1 MKFYLTG
8 QTNFGNRGCE
18 AIVRSTVKL
27 LQQNFGACKTYVPSS
42 DIARDRAQWPKA
54 EDHGVIFVPAFKSP
68 HNKYWRHVQRLP
80 IAPLK
85 QMGWPFPLAHE
96 LKALLSTV
104 DAVLSIGGDN
114 YSLDYLIPSLL
125 MGMDGYAMQH
135 GVPVVLWGASVGPFE
150 KEPAFVPYV
159 RKHLTKM
166 AFIGARESITQSYLE
181 DKLRLDNV
189 VSVTDPAFLL
199 EPEPIDMTSFW
210 PSSESDGVLGFNV
223 SPLIQRYR
231 PEAESPDVL
240 LNEIAAF
247 IEGISTDM
255 PVFLIPHVIP
265 LNGVSKNNDAHFMS
279 ALLERIQNKTRV
291 RMIDPKLNAA
301 QIKYVISQCRFFIGA
316 RTHATIA
323 ALSSGVPTLSIAYS
337 VKAKGINRDLF
348 GHIDYVLDTP
358 AVSLTTLS
366 EKLKILVAQEEAIRN
381 HLATTLPEW
390 RKRSAYAAERLVNL
404 LDNHSR
410 YVSVSS

>member
-1 MKFYLTG
+1 MKSFYLTG
-8 QTNFGNRGCE
+8 QTSFGNRGCE

-27 LQQNFGACKTYVPSS
+27 LQQNFGACRIYVPSS
-42 DIARDRAQWPKA
+42 DIAGDRVQWPKA

-68 HNKYWRHVQRLP
+68 HNKYWRHLQRLP

-85 QMGWPFPLAHE
+85 QMGWPFPFSSE
-96 LKALLSTV
+96 LKELLSTV

-125 MGMDGYAMQH
+125 MGMDGYAMQQ

-150 KEPAFVPYV
+150 KEPAFVPHV
-159 RKHLTKM
+159 RQHLAKM
-166 AFIGARESITQSYLE
+166 AFIGARESITQGYLE

-199 EPEPIDMTSFW
+199 EPEPIDMTSVRTF
-210 PSSESDGVLGFNV
+210 PKSEGTLGFNV

-231 PEAESPDVL
+231 SEGEPPDGL

-247 IEGISTDM
+247 IEDISTDM
-255 PVFLIPHVIP
+255 PVLLIPHVIP
-265 LNGVSKNNDAHFMS
+265 LNGVSKNNDAHFMLS
-279 ALLERIQNKTRV
+279 LLERIHNKTRV
-291 RMIDPKLNAA
+291 RMIDPKLNAT

-348 GHIDYVLDTP
+348 GHTDYVLDTP
-358 AVSLTTLS
+358 AVSRTTLN
-366 EKLKILVAQEEAIRN
+366 EKLKILVAQEDTISS

-390 RKRSAYAAERLVNL
+390 RKRSAFAGERLAEL
-404 LDNHSR
+404 LDKPE
-410 YVSVSS
+410 